1 MRSLI
6 RSRIRRD
13 DSGAVLVVVA
23 VMMVALLGMGALVI
37 DVGQLYVERREL
49 QNGADAAALAV
60 AQDCAD
66 GDCDEMPIAQTY
78 ANDNAKDGKAGV
90 DEVCGSVSSGLTDTD
105 CDDPPAHDPDFPN
118 WVKVDTVTPDD
129 DQVDFVFAPILGHDT
144 GTSGADAVAAWGSMG
159 KATTLPLTFSKCEYN
174 ELGGNVQTGTFPHG
188 LNYIYFHDTSDAGT
202 CKAGP
207 SGADLPGGF
216 GWLAPS
222 GTCGVE
228 VTADGWVND
237 KTGNGVPNVCQP
249 SDWQNREVLVPI
261 YDDTNDLN
269 GSNGRYHVAGF
280 AGFRVHGYRFP
291 GNEWHN
297 GYPCGPKPKGGTV
310 YLCGEFTQVATPGE
324 IGPGDDYG
332 AHAVQ
337 MVG

>member
-6 RSRIRRD
+6 RSRLHRD
-13 DSGAVLVVVA
+13 DSGAVLALVAIMTVV
-23 VMMVALLGMGALVI
+23 LLGMGALVI

-60 AQDCAD
+60 AQDCAG
-66 GDCDEMPIAQTY
+66 GDCRDETATARTY

-90 DEVCGSVSSGLTDTD
+90 DEVCGSGPGLTPCTT
-105 CDDPPAHDPDFPN
+105 PPAGAPASS
-118 WVKVDTVTPDD
+118 WVEVDTITPDD

-144 GTSGADAVAAWGSMG
+144 GEAGASAVAAWGTLS
-159 KATTLPLTFSKCEYN
+159 KATTMPLTFSKCEYI
-174 ELGGNVQTGTFPHG
+174 ELGGNVQTGTFPSG
-188 LNYIYFHDTSDAGT
+188 LNTIYFHNTSDAGT
-202 CKAGP
+202 CPAGP

-216 GWLAPS
+216 GWLAPTA
-222 GTCGVE
+222 TCGVE

-237 KTGNGVPNVCQP
+237 KTGNGVPNTCDP
-249 SDWQNREVLVPI
+249 SKWRNNEVLVPI
-261 YDDTNDLN
+261 YDNTNDLN
-269 GSNGRYHVAGF
+269 GSNGKYHVAGF

-291 GNEWHN
+291 GNDWDN
-297 GYPCGPKPKGGTV
+297 GFPCGRPKGGTT
-310 YLCGEFTQVATPGE
+310 YICGEFTQVVANGE
-324 IGPGDDYG
+324 IGTGPDYG